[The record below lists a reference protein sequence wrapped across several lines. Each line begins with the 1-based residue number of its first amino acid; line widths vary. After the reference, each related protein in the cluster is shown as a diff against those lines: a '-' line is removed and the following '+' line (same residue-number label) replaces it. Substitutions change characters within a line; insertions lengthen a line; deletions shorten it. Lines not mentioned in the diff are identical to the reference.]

1 MDRDE
6 IFFDDRFDF
15 GGLDETIEFPAPPSP
30 RGVKNDEDGAL
41 AGACLRLGLIEKGI
55 GGRRGLRVRQHR

>member
-15 GGLDETIEFPAPPSP
+15 GGLDETIEFPAPSSP
-30 RGVKNDEDGAL
+30 GRMKNDEDGAL
-41 AGACLRLGLIEKGI
+41 AGPCLRFGQVEKGI
-55 GGRRGLRVRQHR
+55 GGRRGLRVRQHA